1 MKISRKIMMA
11 SAAVLLGVGP
21 VATIGSMSQDV
32 SAATSYTT
40 NSKTS
45 SVVTTKN
52 VHFVDKN
59 GKTLPLVA
67 EKGGTYAVYSI
78 QNSGS
83 KTYYKVDSSSDYWL
97 PSSATKGRVTYTKNG
112 ATYTISTNENT
123 EAGTV
128 KPHATSTSTSTS
140 STITLKKNA
149 YLYNSKGKRQG
160 KVYLAKGTVLTS
172 KGTKR
177 IKKKLYYNIGN
188 GHYIKAG
195 NVKNSTVKPHAT
207 TTTTSTS
214 SSSTTTKKIG
224 RPDNWQPGDNTLK
237 LKKNAIPYDKNGK
250 KRTDLGYTYI
260 KKNTVLNYYGTTK
273 INGKTYY
280 DLGDGVYIKAANVG
294 SVTNK

>member
-1 MKISRKIMMA
+1 MMV
-11 SAAVLLGVGP
+11 SVAALMGVSP
-21 VATIGSMSQDV
+21 VVATSMSQEV
-32 SAATSYTT
+32 SAATSYST

-45 SVVTTKN
+45 SVVTIKSA
-52 VHFVDKN
+52 HFVDKN
-59 GKTLPLVA
+59 GKSLPIVA
-67 EKGGTYAVYSI
+67 EKGGSYTVYSVK
-78 QNSGS
+78 NSGS
-83 KTYYKVDSSSDYWL
+83 KTYYKVDNSADYWL
-97 PSSATKGRVTYTKNG
+97 PSSVTKGRVTYTKNG

-140 STITLKKNA
+140 STITLKKKA
-149 YLYNSKGKRQG
+149 YIYNSKGKRQG
-160 KVYLAKGTVLTS
+160 KVYIVKGTVLPN

-188 GHYIKAG
+188 GQYIKAG

-207 TTTTSTS
+207 TTTTSTK

-237 LKKNAIPYDKNGK
+237 LKKNAIPYDQNGK

-260 KKNTVLNYYGTTK
+260 KKNTILNYYGTKK
-273 INGKTYY
+273 INGKIYY
-280 DLGDGVYIKAANVG
+280 DLGDGVYINGANVG
-294 SVTNK
+294 SIMNK